1 MKSNSRILTLAAAGL
16 FAFAIFAVLVTA
28 WLIPRGIDRA
38 DAQSTTQNAP
48 KDKGDEQAQPLA
60 TEAPKTTTITVR
72 GSGVV
77 TAKPDT
83 IKMSVGVTVFDKT
96 VKTAQDKAAS
106 ITDSMVGK
114 IKAAGVA
121 DADYRTGQYN
131 VEPVMDYAAE
141 KGGAPSQTPTL
152 TGFRV
157 TYILDI
163 TLRDTTKA
171 PALIDDLVAAGANT
185 VYGLTY
191 TFNDQDSLSQQAYDA
206 AVKDARARATKLA
219 ALSNLT
225 LGHVL
230 SVSDAS
236 ANIPGPVYD
245 AGGKGGGPGFY
256 PGQQSIQSD
265 LVVTFEATSK

>member
-16 FAFAIFAVLVTA
+16 FAFAIFSVLATA
-28 WLIPRGIDRA
+28 WLVPRSIDKA
-38 DAQSTTQNAP
+38 DAQTTQNAP
-48 KDKGDEQAQPLA
+48 KDKGDKQAQPIA

-96 VKTAQDKAAS
+96 VKTAQDKAS
-106 ITDSMVGK
+106 TTTDSMVAK

-121 DADYRTGQYN
+121 DADFRTGQYN
-131 VEPVMDYAAE
+131 VEPVMDYAGD

-171 PALIDDLVAAGANT
+171 PSLIDDLVAAGANT
-185 VYGLTY
+185 VYGITY

-206 AVKDARARATKLA
+206 AVKDAQARATKLA

-225 LGHVL
+225 LGRVL

-236 ANIPGPVYD
+236 ANVPGPVYD
-245 AGGKGGGPGFY
+245 GGGKGGGAGLY
-256 PGQQSIQSD
+256 PGQQAIQSD
-265 LVVTFEATSK
+265 LVVTFEATAK